1 MMRLSSHHKCGLVSR
16 RCGGSRG
23 GGGLRQHTRSSRR
36 LALSA
41 SSNDGAAEADSAL
54 ASPGPAPGPSLD
66 LPVTA
71 DTPALPGDPRL
82 VGSPLAEDSYDDQLT
97 LEALR
102 AAPGNIT
109 EDSTLQ
115 ETIVSFGF
123 TLAIGILLVVTLGV
137 GYLSV
142 RDFLD
147 KQEQEK
153 GRKALEREMRE
164 RALKAGD
171 QPLDTKRPSERGDFR
186 GFGE

>member
-1 MMRLSSHHKCGLVSR
+1 MRVSSHHKCGLVSR

-153 GRKALEREMRE
+153 GRYFKT
-164 RALKAGD
+164 G
-171 QPLDTKRPSERGDFR
+171 FR
-186 GFGE
+186 RFRW